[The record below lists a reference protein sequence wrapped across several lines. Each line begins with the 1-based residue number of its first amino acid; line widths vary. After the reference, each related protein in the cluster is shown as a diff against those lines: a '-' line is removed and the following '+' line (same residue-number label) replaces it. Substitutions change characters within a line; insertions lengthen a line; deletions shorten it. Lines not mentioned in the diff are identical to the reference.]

1 MKKNVSYAQP
11 LLEEIHEKRGRAHED
26 SELRGMIKDMNTKLI
41 EQKIVVAKLNKLCL
55 GALTSVEHLAKK
67 GKKMSSQELLMIAS
81 QLPDDCLPDNCLII
95 S

>member
-67 GKKMSSQELLMIAS
+67 GKVHICILRRPQNFATSS
-81 QLPDDCLPDNCLII
+81 PYF
-95 S
+95 

>member
-11 LLEEIHEKRGRAHED
+11 LLEEIHEKRVMAHED

-55 GALTSVEHLAKK
+55 GALTSIEHLAKK
-67 GKKMSSQELLMIAS
+67 GKNKL
-81 QLPDDCLPDNCLII
+81 QLFSLVTCEIR
-95 S
+95 